1 MKRTKVTRRIVTFFA
16 LGSIIL
22 TAAFLF
28 VAGYITSSTA
38 TNQVETTFANNA
50 QFKQSGLAQVIDQSA
65 HVVEDLFA
73 SDSALQPFNDTVSAW
88 KQMKDEAKS
97 KLRRIYVD
105 ENPNDKFNRHK
116 LLKPEGERDFYH
128 LIHSE
133 IHPTFESVI
142 SRGAI
147 SDIALVDMEGDFVY
161 SYKKGNDF
169 AANINDEDLKT
180 TSRFAVLDAQKKL
193 NAILEANKTAEK
205 KLKADGVSFT
215 GLRLTADGT
224 VSASLAKAVY
234 WGPRPVGFV
243 TITIDM
249 KNIASLINSTSGIG
263 ASEKSYIVLEG
274 ATALELDN
282 SGKVASQVNFAE
294 GIISNAFAS
303 GRAIAFA
310 DLKSGKTQLIADK
323 LNFLGNEILLIQ
335 SIAKSDLGAASR
347 SMLLSLGI
355 VGILCLIPV
364 LALCWWGT
372 NRLLAPLS
380 HLAERAEALRQGN
393 YDARFVWDKR
403 TDEIGHLSR
412 ILSVFRDNLI
422 ERDELSKTQEQSQ
435 QKQNEKAAKLETLIS
450 NFRNEIVEALDSV
463 AGISQSVGH
472 AASQL
477 TEGSQRTVGA
487 TDEAVVRSVQAAQNV
502 GAVTDTTSKL
512 SSSLLAVK
520 QQLEKNSAT
529 VDACNEKA
537 RSTNEQIHNLA
548 ATSDEINKVL
558 EMISGIAEQTNLL
571 ALNATIEAARAGE
584 SGKGFAV
591 VASEVKALASQTS
604 NATEQ
609 ISSQISTMQTATSS
623 AVDAVQSIAATVQE
637 IDTETGAL
645 MEVIDNQT
653 TAVENISS
661 NVQSAS
667 DDTGSVQVAIEQIS
681 SETHSTK
688 IAVDDMTTASKT
700 LQNEATELNA
710 VINSFL
716 KEVAAA

>member
-1 MKRTKVTRRIVTFFA
+1 V
-16 LGSIIL
+16 
-22 TAAFLF
+22 
-28 VAGYITSSTA
+28 
-38 TNQVETTFANNA
+38 
-50 QFKQSGLAQVIDQSA
+50 
-65 HVVEDLFA
+65 
-73 SDSALQPFNDTVSAW
+73 
-88 KQMKDEAKS
+88 
-97 KLRRIYVD
+97 
-105 ENPNDKFNRHK
+105 
-116 LLKPEGERDFYH
+116 
-128 LIHSE
+128 
-133 IHPTFESVI
+133 
-142 SRGAI
+142 
-147 SDIALVDMEGDFVY
+147 
-161 SYKKGNDF
+161 
-169 AANINDEDLKT
+169 
-180 TSRFAVLDAQKKL
+180 
-193 NAILEANKTAEK
+193 LEANKTAEK

-215 GLRLTADGT
+215 GLRLPGDGT
-224 VSASLAKAVY
+224 VAASLAQTVY
-234 WGPRPVGFV
+234 WGPRPAGFV
-243 TITIDM
+243 AITIDM

-282 SGKVASQVNFAE
+282 SGKVTSQLNFAE
-294 GIISNAFAS
+294 EIISDAFAN
-303 GRAIAFA
+303 GRAVAFA
-310 DLKSGKTQLIADK
+310 DLKSGNTQLIADK
-323 LNFLGNEILLIQ
+323 LNFLGNEILLVQ
-335 SIAKSDLGAASR
+335 AIAKSDLGATSR
-347 SMLLSLGI
+347 AMLLSLGI

-372 NRLLAPLS
+372 NQLLAPLS

-463 AGISQSVGH
+463 AGISQSVGD

-477 TEGSQRTVGA
+477 TEGSERTVGA
-487 TDEAVVRSVQAAQNV
+487 TDEAVVRSVQAAENV

-512 SSSLLAVK
+512 SNSLLAVK

-537 RSTNEQIHNLA
+537 RSTNEQIKNLA
-548 ATSDEINKVL
+548 TTSDEINKVL
-558 EMISGIAEQTNLL
+558 ELISGIAEQTNLL

-609 ISSQISTMQTATSS
+609 ISSQISTMQTATSR

-681 SETHSTK
+681 SETQSTK